1 MRERENKQRRPFT
14 SRGLCL
20 PMKAE
25 VVEALRDHCADKEEG
40 LHRWAVGALIR
51 EAARERFEEA
61 DDATKT

>member
-1 MRERENKQRRPFT
+1 MSERDYKQRRPFT

-40 LHRWAVGALIR
+40 LHRWAVETLIR
-51 EAARERFEEA
+51 EAARERFEGA
-61 DDATKT
+61 DDVTKT